1 MMTKLA
7 IKKEKKAPD
16 PKPPPLSEPC
26 ALTPLDGEEHMA
38 DRKTQSAK
46 ESKKV
51 QRAQEASV
59 INSLIRECEQGSAA
73 ILQER
78 RRHSISSS
86 YKKASRRPLAK
97 NMSTAVAESSRQSL
111 KAEAESINALV
122 GGGLSAV
129 RRRRKLTGASK
140 HSVAKAAEPRQDRT
154 ARDVVEPAPPPAGA
168 AGAAG
173 RPSASQDAYA
183 FLEAECTW
191 WQRKYEKL
199 EIENADLL
207 DQVEA
212 LQCML
217 RDGGQG
223 RRPSSFMR
231 RSGEGIAEAVKG
243 ALRSSFTSLRR
254 SASRMAVVA

>member
-1 MMTKLA
+1 
-7 IKKEKKAPD
+7 
-16 PKPPPLSEPC
+16 
-26 ALTPLDGEEHMA
+26 MA

-231 RSGEGIAEAVKG
+231 RSGDASISKFFSP
-243 ALRSSFTSLRR
+243 RSSRENSPGLERARGELSNGTLLPPSSHGKSDVRAEP
-254 SASRMAVVA
+254 SARGTLT